1 MEEDLTSL
9 EELDSFHTLSEALR
23 EQDEEMVRKTMEA
36 AFSQFNTIG
45 SSDFH
50 GIGPQIAPSANNA
63 LIVRDWVC
71 PDNSLC
77 GVLS

>member
-1 MEEDLTSL
+1 MEDLTSL
-9 EELDSFHTLSEALR
+9 GEFDSFHTLSEALR

-50 GIGPQIAPSANNA
+50 GIGPQISPPANNP
-63 LIVRDWVC
+63 LIVQDWVH
-71 PDNSLC
+71 PNNSLC